1 MSTMPGL
8 PDERKPSEGQPRSSA
23 AGSPADCRR
32 CQELLLAEA
41 VATARH
47 DPSAATD
54 CRVLLRRHRETE
66 NCPERKAT

>member
-1 MSTMPGL
+1 MCASVGF
-8 PDERKPSEGQPRSSA
+8 PSGQEPPQVPA
-23 AGSPADCRR
+23 PNTPADCRR